1 VRVAHKRDASDLTV
15 CYRTVID
22 GNHTSDKTDIKSVV
36 REFILSSN
44 LPVYANPAQAPVNRG
59 HADDPIPP
67 YGFRHSTLR
76 GMTYGPGNRVS
87 VLPIIR

>member
-1 VRVAHKRDASDLTV
+1 VRVAHKRASDLTV

-44 LPVYANPAQAPVNRG
+44 LPVYGNPAQAPVNRG